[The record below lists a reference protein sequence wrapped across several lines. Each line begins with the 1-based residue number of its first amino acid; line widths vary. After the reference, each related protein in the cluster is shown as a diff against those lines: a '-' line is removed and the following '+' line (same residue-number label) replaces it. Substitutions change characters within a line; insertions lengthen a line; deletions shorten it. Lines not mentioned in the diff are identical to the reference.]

1 MIIRNVII
9 SERIQEKLW
18 SKHHVDDFEVE
29 EVFSNYPYFEF
40 RERGK
45 VISDEDMYS
54 AWGRTNSGRY
64 LIVFFIYKLNQ
75 DALIMSARDMNK
87 NERKHYAKARH

>member
-54 AWGRTNSGRY
+54 AWG
-64 LIVFFIYKLNQ
+64 
-75 DALIMSARDMNK
+75 
-87 NERKHYAKARH
+87 

>member
-1 MIIRNVII
+1 MI

-18 SKHHVDDFEVE
+18 SKHLVDYFEVE
-29 EVFSNYPYFEF
+29 EVFSNHPYFEF

-54 AWGRTNSGRY
+54 AWGRTNSGQY

-75 DALIMSARDMNK
+75 DALIMSAWDMNK